1 MAIKKQNPRYL
12 VSLDGYDLATVPAFT
27 KVEAVKRAKQ
37 IYPGR
42 RGTWT
47 AVQVEDQLYGRM
59 RGGAETEARMRLERK
74 RAAAAARAMKPKR
87 NGTHIHA
94 ETVGHLDVAK
104 VHNPSQFTE
113 AYLAENSRR
122 GRGAGLTVQTFL
134 AYTLKGKQ
142 KQYISK
148 YASSLNRELK
158 TRSDVLADKS
168 QRGGE
173 AYYRIE
179 ARPNPGIDPGV
190 WNHAHAREVYSEAN
204 NEGFGFSIGDD
215 SDDIATAATM
225 AGWTVVTRYDISL
238 LLAQDSAENLF
249 LVGGDG
255 SGRGAWV
262 IAVEA

>member
-1 MAIKKQNPRYL
+1 MAKRNPRYL

-47 AVQVEDQLYGRM
+47 AVQVEDDMYGRM
-59 RGGAETEARMRLERK
+59 KGGAETEARMRLERK
-74 RAAAAARAMKPKR
+74 RAAAAARTTTGRRR

-148 YASSLNRELK
+148 YASALNRDLK
-158 TRSDVLADKS
+158 TRSDVIADKS

-179 ARPNPGIDPGV
+179 ARPNPDMDLSAWG
-190 WNHAHAREVYSEAN
+190 HARARDVYSEAN
-204 NEGFGFSIGDD
+204 NDGFGFAIGDE
-215 SDDIATAATM
+215 SDDIAIATTN
-225 AGWTVVTRYDISL
+225 AGWRVLKRYDISL
-238 LLAQDSAENLF
+238 LLAEDSTGNRF

-255 SGRGAWV
+255 SGQGPWV